1 MVKSG
6 PTFGD
11 DREITPEFEQQ
22 VRDYYRAETTHIQ
35 VRGACYAT
43 DATGGEGVDLRS
55 GERLETRQRAGE
67 ERPTV
72 ITGTTG
78 DEEREGEACRVKV
91 HKRVRGV
98 QSER

>member
-35 VRGACYAT
+35 VRGAYY
-43 DATGGEGVDLRS
+43 ATGGEGVDLRS